1 MMEGGFSLLDSTVC
15 IVGLGLMGG
24 SLALALQGRC
34 RALRGS
40 DADQTILEEARLREV
55 VTLADSDPRKVLPGS
70 DLVILAT
77 PVPAI
82 IGLLNELP
90 AMMPDRCI
98 VMDIGSAKCAIT
110 EAMMRL
116 PERFEPVGGHPLC
129 GKEKL
134 SLVNAEPA
142 LYRAASFFVTPLERT
157 TPRALSAISQVI
169 DAIGG
174 RQVIVSPEEHDHCIA
189 STSHLPFLLSS
200 ALALATPQ
208 ECTRFIGPGF
218 RSASRLAGTPASM
231 MLGVLQANRD
241 HVLHALHG
249 LQAELDGIELALAAE
264 DYPKLETILKEA
276 RCRYQALVQ

>member
-1 MMEGGFSLLDSTVC
+1 MNEAFSLADSTVG

-24 SLALALQGRC
+24 SLALALQGHC
-34 RALRGS
+34 RAVLGS
-40 DADQTILEEARLREV
+40 DADPATLEQARQRAV
-55 VTLADSDPRKVLPGS
+55 VTLADTDPRNVLPGT

-82 IGLLNELP
+82 IDLLGDLP
-90 AMMPDRCI
+90 AMMPHRCV
-98 VMDIGSAKCAIT
+98 VMDIGSAKRAVT
-110 EAMMRL
+110 DAMMRL

-129 GKEKL
+129 GKEKF

-142 LYRAASFFVTPLERT
+142 LYRGASFFVTPLERT

-169 DAIGG
+169 DAIGS
-174 RQVIVSPEEHDHCIA
+174 RQAIVSPAEHDHCLA

-200 ALALATPQ
+200 ALSLATPQ
-208 ECTRFIGPGF
+208 ECTRFVGPGF

-241 HVLHALHG
+241 EALHALHS
-249 LQAELDGIELALAAE
+249 LQAQLCAIESALAAQ
-264 DYPKLETILKEA
+264 DYPKLEAILDEA
-276 RCRYQALVQ
+276 RCKYQALVQ